1 MDVLLDDEIARGWQS
16 WQDARARTALDTPA
30 GISSQ

>member
-16 WQDARARTALDTPA
+16 WQEASARNALDTLA
-30 GISSQ
+30 GNSSQ